1 MGDVA
6 ECRVPDVPLARLDND
21 DDDNEDS
28 SAELSKPTA
37 DALQLSCDCEN
48 NVDDCFDSENLSGSL
63 EDLVG
68 TFDQKITQC
77 FKDLNEDTEDL
88 APVRAR
94 SQDEIMSESQIW
106 WTLTGNFGNMPPLDF
121 SKTQA
126 RQLQI
131 PALNL
136 NPRKESSDPGIDL
149 SEEDEELR
157 SALDMHQLIS
167 QHGPLL
173 DSPPQTADQVIEE
186 IDQMLQSCDFSG
198 SVMTDRTMESVDS
211 MYSSM
216 RSPLPNGQ
224 YDLDA
229 KLRQAVALAA
239 SPDNLQ
245 SLSYSRL
252 LALSAELEQL
262 IQVYNDSLVEQLAH
276 RDELEY
282 EKEMKNT
289 FISLLLSI
297 QNRRRHFTNE
307 RKRKTLKI
315 DPSQL
320 PQFMTATIPY
330 DESRLRID
338 TTTLMALIKLLR
350 AINEDNANVPTML
363 TDYILTVLCPSSSSP
378 VLAAADLSA

>member
-1 MGDVA
+1 MTT
-6 ECRVPDVPLARLDND
+6 
-21 DDDNEDS
+21 S
-28 SAELSKPTA
+28 
-37 DALQLSCDCEN
+37 DCEN
-48 NVDDCFDSENLSGSL
+48 NFDENFDAENLSGSL

-68 TFDQKITQC
+68 TFDQKISHC
-77 FKDLNEDTEDL
+77 FKDLNKATEEI
-88 APVRAR
+88 APIQVR

-121 SKTQA
+121 SKTQT
-126 RQLQI
+126 RRLQL
-131 PALNL
+131 PALDL
-136 NPRKESSDPGIDL
+136 QGPRKENSDLGIDL
-149 SEEDEELR
+149 SEDEELR

-167 QHGPLL
+167 QRGPLSE
-173 DSPPQTADQVIEE
+173 SPPQTADEVIEE

-198 SVMTDRTMESVDS
+198 SVMTDRTMESMDS

-224 YDLDA
+224 YDMDI
-229 KLRQAVALAA
+229 KLRQAVAIT
-239 SPDNLQ
+239 SNSENLE
-245 SLSYSRL
+245 SFSYSRL
-252 LALSAELEQL
+252 LALSAEMEQL

-307 RKRKTLKI
+307 RKRKPLKT

-320 PQFMTATIPY
+320 PQYMTATIPY
-330 DESRLRID
+330 DESCLYVD
-338 TTTLMALIKLLR
+338 MNTLMALIKC
-350 AINEDNANVPTML
+350 DYFNVL
-363 TDYILTVLCPSSSSP
+363 
-378 VLAAADLSA
+378 